1 MRKGE
6 IVSRD
11 YGNLL
16 ERVAAILT
24 QARRKTLQ
32 DINFTQ
38 VMAYYER
45 QFRGHNTY
53 FCTLCTKKSDTRTK
67 DS

>member
-1 MRKGE
+1 MRKDE
-6 IVSRD
+6 IVPRD

-16 ERVAAILT
+16 DRVATIFT
-24 QARRKTLQ
+24 QARCKAIQ
-32 DINFTQ
+32 DINLTQ